1 MGDDPFRYF
10 RVEAAELTEVLERG
24 LLALERGPPEGDL
37 VQRLLRAAHTLKGA
51 ARIVR
56 VPEIAEASHAIEDV
70 LQPLRDRAAWTRA
83 AASALRPHIVAI
95 RGRLDTLGPS
105 DDGRTRSPAA
115 PPSPPRASAPRPEPV
130 ATVETRPTDARTEP
144 RPTDA
149 RPTET
154 RTDARPTET
163 RTEARPTETR
173 TETRPTETLPT
184 APEASLDLRELA
196 AATAALER
204 TLTLLGTRRD
214 DPLAARALSELSL
227 AREHL
232 DRLRLVSLRSL
243 ELDLMRT
250 AADSADHAGLG
261 SEPTLHAEGLDLRVE
276 PLVYSELKAALVQL
290 VKNAAVHAFR
300 GPFAPHVTPP
310 RAPPTLHVRARRAGR
325 NLIVEVEDN
334 GRGID
339 LEAVAARVRALDP
352 RADLS
357 PTALVDRL
365 ARGGISTAPRLD
377 GLAGRGVGLDVA
389 RAAATRLGG
398 RMTIDTS
405 PAGTRIALQLP
416 ARATALDLLV
426 VEVAGE
432 IVSVPLGAV
441 VHVHA
446 ANAPLDP
453 GTSDA
458 GAPRPP
464 RLRLANLYVGRSR
477 RPDQRGRR
485 GHAMALTL
493 RPTSASTF
501 ALGPTV
507 ELEVDRVIGVVEL
520 VVEPPPPLTPTDP
533 LIAGFAARDD
543 REFVVLDPDAL
554 VAELTR
560 LVALAPAAQPA
571 DDRKRHLRVDPI
583 LVIDD
588 SLTTRMLEQSILESA
603 GYEVEL
609 ATSGE
614 EGLEFARRRP
624 HGLFLVD
631 VEMPG
636 IDGFTFIEL
645 TRADPTLATTPAI
658 LVSSRAAPEDQARG
672 RAVGASAYIVKS
684 AFDQTHLLALIQH
697 LAVDHSATQRAGG
710 SR

>member
-95 RGRLDTLGPS
+95 RGRLDTLGPN
-105 DDGRTRSPAA
+105 DEGRARPTAA
-115 PPSPPRASAPRPEPV
+115 PTAPPRASAPRPEP
-130 ATVETRPTDARTEP
+130 ATAAEP
-144 RPTDA
+144 RPTEL
-149 RPTET
+149 RPAEP
-154 RTDARPTET
+154 RPAEL
-163 RTEARPTETR
+163 RPAEPRSTEARPA
-173 TETRPTETLPT
+173 ETRPAEQRP
-184 APEASLDLRELA
+184 AEPESTLDLRELA

-250 AADSADHAGLG
+250 AADSAEHAGLG
-261 SEPTLHAEGLDLRVE
+261 SEPTLHVEGLDLRVE

-300 GPFAPHVTPP
+300 GAFAPHTTPP

-398 RMTIDTS
+398 RMSIETS
-405 PAGTRIALQLP
+405 SAGTRIALHLP

-426 VEVAGE
+426 VEAAGE
-432 IVSVPLGAV
+432 TISVPLGAV

-446 ANAPLDP
+446 ANAPFDP

-458 GAPRPP
+458 GAPRPA

-477 RPDQRGRR
+477 RPEQRGRR
-485 GHAMALTL
+485 GPAMALTL
-493 RPTSASTF
+493 RPTSAPTF

-507 ELEVDRVIGVVEL
+507 EVEVDRVIGVVEL

-560 LVALAPAAQPA
+560 LVALAPAAQPI

>member
-95 RGRLDTLGPS
+95 RGRLDTLGPN
-105 DDGRTRSPAA
+105 DEGRARPTASPTA
-115 PPSPPRASAPRPEPV
+115 PPRASAPRPEP
-130 ATVETRPTDARTEP
+130 ATPTEP
-144 RPTDA
+144 RPAELRPAEA
-149 RPTET
+149 RPAEL
-154 RTDARPTET
+154 RPAEP
-163 RTEARPTETR
+163 RPTEARPAEQ
-173 TETRPTETLPT
+173 RPAE
-184 APEASLDLRELA
+184 PESTLDLRELA

-398 RMTIDTS
+398 RMSIETS

-493 RPTSASTF
+493 RPISASTF